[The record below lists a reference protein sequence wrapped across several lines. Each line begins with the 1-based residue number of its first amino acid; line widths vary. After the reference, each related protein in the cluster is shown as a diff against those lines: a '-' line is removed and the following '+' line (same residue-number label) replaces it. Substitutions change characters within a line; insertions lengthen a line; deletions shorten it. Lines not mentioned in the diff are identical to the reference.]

1 MVGALVGGSV
11 RPPAT
16 EIVSVIVGA
25 NVVGV
30 VGNDVGEFVT
40 KSQ

>member
-1 MVGALVGGSV
+1 MVGALVGGS
-11 RPPAT
+11 PTAAT
-16 EIVSVIVGA
+16 EIVSVVVGA